1 MCNDNSSR
9 WMPAPIIEYD
19 AYSIKVWYEAC
30 STDDHVVGLRYEWK
44 ETPCTFGRCAVYSKN
59 NGLPASPM
67 ITIGSF
73 GNPNYDRART
83 KRKVIY

>member
-1 MCNDNSSR
+1 
-9 WMPAPIIEYD
+9 
-19 AYSIKVWYEAC
+19 
-30 STDDHVVGLRYEWK
+30 
-44 ETPCTFGRCAVYSKN
+44 VYSKN

-83 KRKVIY
+83 KRKVIYWYVMKLRWRKDR